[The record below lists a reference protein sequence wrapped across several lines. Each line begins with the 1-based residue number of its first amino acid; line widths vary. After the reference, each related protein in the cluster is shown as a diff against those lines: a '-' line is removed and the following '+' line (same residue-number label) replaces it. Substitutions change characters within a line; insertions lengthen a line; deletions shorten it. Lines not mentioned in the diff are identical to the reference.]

1 MHKALGLQALNWLLK
16 LEQRLQRDGSAA
28 IKADTKIAAQVI
40 AWCIEQQL
48 LPAHSARLPRVPF
61 NRALLEQ
68 IAEAQQALGQA
79 CFRQPLSSQDRLQQ
93 SLHSQQELKSAG
105 ASPRQHR
112 VLIRLNTPLFAQG
125 LPALQFSDLDWQEI
139 LLSAYDALLVVEN
152 LDCFYQLERFAL
164 ALPYQQPLI
173 IYRGDNQYSSGG
185 KALSAAWQQTGKPCV
200 YFGDADLAGL
210 SIAISLGC
218 SSMLLPELS
227 QFQHAASPA
236 MLDNKQLKFQPGLA
250 AMAMHPSFTP
260 YQQLICQQLKG
271 LRQQQMQAMPLTPV
285 PLPAPSD
292 ASALAEQKS

>member
-1 MHKALGLQALNWLLK
+1 MHQALGLQALNWLLK

-28 IKADTKIAAQVI
+28 IKADSKIAAQVI

-48 LPAHSARLPRVPF
+48 LPAHSARLPTVPF

-79 CFRQPLSSQDRLQQ
+79 CFRQPLSSQDRLEQ

-112 VLIRLNTPLFAQG
+112 VLVRLNTPLFAQG
-125 LPALQFSDLDWQEI
+125 LPALQFSDLDWQQI

-152 LDCFYQLERFAL
+152 LDCFYQLQRFTFTM
-164 ALPYQQPLI
+164 PQPLI
-173 IYRGDNQYSSGG
+173 IYRGDTQYSSGCA
-185 KALSAAWQQTGKPCV
+185 ALCDAWQQTGKPCA

-227 QFQHAASPA
+227 LFQHTASPA

-250 AMAMHPSFTP
+250 AMAMHPAFTP

-271 LRQQQMQAMPLTPV
+271 LRQQQMQGLPLTPV
-285 PLPAPSD
+285 PLLAPSD

>member
-16 LEQRLQRDGSAA
+16 LEQRLQRDGSAV
-28 IKADTKIAAQVI
+28 IKADSKIAAQVI

-48 LPAHSARLPRVPF
+48 LPAHSARLPRVQF

-68 IAEAQQALGQA
+68 IAKAQQALGQA
-79 CFRQPLSSQDRLQQ
+79 CFRQPVSSQDRLQQ

-125 LPALQFSDLDWQEI
+125 LPALQFSDFDWQQ
-139 LLSAYDALLVVEN
+139 LPLSAYDALLVVEN
-152 LDCFYQLERFAL
+152 LDCFYQLQRFTFTM
-164 ALPYQQPLI
+164 PYQQPLL
-173 IYRGDNQYSSGG
+173 IYRGDTQYSSGCA
-185 KALSAAWQQTGKPCV
+185 ALCDAWQQTGKPCV

-218 SSMLLPELS
+218 SNMLLPELS

-250 AMAMHPSFTP
+250 AMAMHPAFTP
-260 YQQLICQQLKG
+260 YQQLICQQLKV
-271 LRQQQMQAMPLTPV
+271 LRQQQMQGLPLTPV
-285 PLPAPSD
+285 TLLTLPNAD
-292 ASALAEQKS
+292 TLAEQKT